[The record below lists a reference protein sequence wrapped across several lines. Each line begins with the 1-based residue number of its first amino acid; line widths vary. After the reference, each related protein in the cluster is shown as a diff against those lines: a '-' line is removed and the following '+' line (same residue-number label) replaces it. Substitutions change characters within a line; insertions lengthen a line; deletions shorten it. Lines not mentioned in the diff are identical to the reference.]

1 MSARRQGFG
10 GDRLLAVLDRWPR
23 PRRYWVGFSGGAD
36 STALLQALHD
46 IRERLGAELQA
57 IHFHHGLQAAADDW
71 DAHCRAFCA
80 ARDIALRVERLELD
94 PGAPGSLEEAARD
107 ARYRAIE
114 SLLET
119 GDVYLTA
126 HQAEDQAET
135 LFLNLMRGS
144 GVEGLAGIP
153 PLRRLG
159 RGWVGRPL
167 LDVERGELLTWLE
180 ARGIDWLEDPSNRD
194 LAFDRNYLRQS
205 LFPLLERRWPGV
217 SRRLART
224 ARHARQAAQAV
235 ASWVEDRA
243 GDLLRDDITLPA
255 GALLELETELQAL
268 VLREWL
274 RRNEIPPLPEA
285 RLAEFLQQL
294 ASPRSGSQA
303 EVRWSGWLVKR
314 YRDTLWLQRA
324 DTDLACRGM
333 EWQTEGSVALGP
345 GAGRLE
351 LGDRKLRPPP
361 GWSVGPRQPGDRIRT
376 VAGAPSRK
384 LKHCF
389 QDRGVPP
396 WLRPGVPVLRWD
408 GEPVA
413 LGDAVFDERLGA
425 WLAAHGT
432 ELTWRPSDPALESV
446 RDEIRKTRP

>member
-10 GDRLLAVLDRWPR
+10 GDRLLAVLEHWPR
-23 PRRYWVGFSGGAD
+23 PRTYWVGFSGGAD
-36 STALLQALHD
+36 STALLQALHEV
-46 IRERLGAELQA
+46 RERLGAGLRA

-80 ARDIALRVERLELD
+80 ARGIELRVERLELD
-94 PGAPGSLEEAARD
+94 PAASGSLEEAARD

-114 SLLET
+114 SLLEP

-159 RGWVGRPL
+159 LGWVGRPL
-167 LDVERGELLTWLE
+167 LDVERAELLAGLE
-180 ARGIDWLEDPSNRD
+180 ARGIGWLEDPSNRD

-205 LFPLLERRWPGV
+205 LLPLLERRWPGV

-224 ARHARQAAQAV
+224 ARHARQAAQTV

-243 GDLLRDDITLPA
+243 GDLLRDEVTLPA
-255 GALLELETELQAL
+255 GALLELERALQAL

-274 RRNEIPPLPEA
+274 RRNEVPPLPES

-314 YRDTLWLQRA
+314 YRDTLWLHRA
-324 DTDLACRGM
+324 DRDLACRDA
-333 EWQTEGSVALGP
+333 EWQNGGPVALGP

-351 LGDRKLRPPP
+351 LVDEGLRPPS
-361 GWSVGPRQPGDRIRT
+361 GWSVGPRRPGDRIRT

-384 LKHCF
+384 LKHWF
-389 QDRGVPP
+389 QACGVPP
-396 WLRPGVPVLRWD
+396 WLRSGVPVLYWD
-408 GEPVA
+408 GEAVA
-413 LGDAVFDERLGA
+413 LGDTPFAERLRD
-425 WLAAHGT
+425 WLAANGA
-432 ELTWRPSDPALESV
+432 ELTWRPSDPALERV
-446 RDEIRKTRP
+446 RDDIRKTRP